1 VFISSC
7 IKSRADALANLPVPG
22 QGGFRKNAEIW
33 PLRQP
38 NGDAPRQ
45 PSSVRNR
52 WRVFHM
58 SFVDPPGRDIK
69 TSPRELRRNGLR
81 KTGHAIV
88 IDCPDLEREE
98 W

>member
-1 VFISSC
+1 
-7 IKSRADALANLPVPG
+7 
-22 QGGFRKNAEIW
+22 
-33 PLRQP
+33 
-38 NGDAPRQ
+38 
-45 PSSVRNR
+45 
-52 WRVFHM
+52 M